1 MRETDTLINAP
12 RQKYETRESPD
23 NDPWKNE
30 RKDFTIVKES
40 LLNNINEK
48 GLSNARIGKFLN
60 KPGATNERILIERI
74 IDVGTN
80 DLSNGINLLNDI
92 KKIFKQINAEE
103 PKANIAFLS
112 IINRKTR
119 KKMGKYVTETNHRLR
134 NYCKQSDIVYIDN
147 ANKNEVHLGVKKAA
161 PKSEGNSCFAK
172 NLLKHL
178 SNA

>member
-92 KKIFKQINAEE
+92 KKIFK
-103 PKANIAFLS
+103 
-112 IINRKTR
+112 
-119 KKMGKYVTETNHRLR
+119 
-134 NYCKQSDIVYIDN
+134 
-147 ANKNEVHLGVKKAA
+147 
-161 PKSEGNSCFAK
+161 
-172 NLLKHL
+172 
-178 SNA
+178 